1 MKGQRYRFFKDSS
14 LKLRG
19 ETSCELHISIETE
32 EAVNKDS
39 NLNYSLPEVVG
50 YSFDASIECHVDSF
64 LSNQSYDAKP
74 SDLSIGQACSM
85 SLGRTS
91 DSDNSVIETEIAS
104 GRFIPTSI
112 SYKAD
117 NKKVV
122 TASIKLEGTG
132 VLTL

>member
-1 MKGQRYRFFKDSS
+1 MKGQRYRFFKDGS

-50 YSFDASIECHVDSF
+50 YSFDASIECQVDSF
-64 LSNQSYDAKP
+64 LSNTSYDAKP
-74 SDLSIGQACSM
+74 SDLSIGQVYSM

-91 DSDNSVIETEIAS
+91 DSDNTTIETEIAS

-132 VLTL
+132 VLSL